1 MAGVHITPVQVRSS
15 GTTTGVSGVS
25 VTVNSCL
32 SPASSMAPG
41 QSATPHVAARR
52 GVTITPLKSSQPKP
66 IIAKSLL
73 KAVGKKET
81 GKKNSIGSKT
91 FVLRCINAS
100 TVTTCSHLKA
110 LIRKQVGGEINK
122 NDFDVGYLQ
131 GNNAVIMRNEE
142 DIREVLCS
150 LQKGSNT
157 VIWCDG
163 LVTEQSKTS
172 RKRQSLDSDSDDEER
187 PTKKTKKEEN
197 DSAVRKCIEDLNAA
211 HKEKYTP
218 MQYRIWAEMKSGG
231 LHDSMTTPPA
241 TSMFVRA
248 GGTTPKKAASVSDP
262 MSQAICQLAS
272 ALTPNKSS
280 TSVAGRVG
288 DSPAKVIENRSK
300 CYRQLAELKNLVE
313 SCLLSEEEYISERQ
327 AIMDTLHKLKGK

>member
-1 MAGVHITPVQVRSS
+1 MPIVMLAASSTDATLHFFIQGFPRPLSTVLCAHVHFHQCNAGSRARIPIPDIIFSMAGVHITPVQVRSS

-100 TVTTCSHLKA
+100 TVNTCSHLKA

-122 NDFDVGYLQ
+122 NDL
-131 GNNAVIMRNEE
+131 M
-142 DIREVLCS
+142 
-150 LQKGSNT
+150 
-157 VIWCDG
+157 
-163 LVTEQSKTS
+163 
-172 RKRQSLDSDSDDEER
+172 
-187 PTKKTKKEEN
+187 
-197 DSAVRKCIEDLNAA
+197 
-211 HKEKYTP
+211 
-218 MQYRIWAEMKSGG
+218 
-231 LHDSMTTPPA
+231 
-241 TSMFVRA
+241 
-248 GGTTPKKAASVSDP
+248 
-262 MSQAICQLAS
+262 
-272 ALTPNKSS
+272 
-280 TSVAGRVG
+280 
-288 DSPAKVIENRSK
+288 
-300 CYRQLAELKNLVE
+300 
-313 SCLLSEEEYISERQ
+313 
-327 AIMDTLHKLKGK
+327 